1 MAEMGRWDPEDTG
14 TALPDGS
21 GVGDKGLKP
30 ISPEK
35 KVKIVKFT
43 LFAILCKVKIIL
55 ERDSKKGKFN
65 NFYFFFR

>member
-1 MAEMGRWDPEDTG
+1 MAEMGLWDPEDTG

-35 KVKIVKFT
+35 KSKNCKIYPFS
-43 LFAILCKVKIIL
+43 I
-55 ERDSKKGKFN
+55 SM
-65 NFYFFFR
+65 